1 MLEYK
6 VLAQSDSFW
15 KDRFSPQLLESA
27 LNELARK
34 GWRVVTCTTTE
45 FSGLGGLGTKRHE
58 MFVLLEREVKETQPA
73 PVERRVEG
81 SLPYDSSLIPAER
94 FYKDMGNISTI
105 LQNSGHV
112 SKDDMNRARAEMA
125 ARGGHLADHLLAL
138 GLIDL
143 ATLRAA
149 LTGK

>member
-15 KDRFSPQLLESA
+15 KDRFSPLVLQNS

-58 MFVLLEREVKETQPA
+58 LFILLEREATDTGYQEPEETPSR
-73 PVERRVEG
+73 P
-81 SLPYDSSLIPAER
+81 SYDESLIPPDR

-105 LQNSGHV
+105 LQNAGLV
-112 SKDDMNRARAEMA
+112 SKEDMNLARSEMA

-143 ATLRAA
+143 PSLRSA
-149 LTGK
+149 LKG

>member
-6 VLAQSDSFW
+6 VLAQSDTFW
-15 KDRFSPQLLESA
+15 KDRFSPQVLETA

-45 FSGLGGLGTKRHE
+45 FTGLGGIGTKRHE
-58 MFVLLEREVKETQPA
+58 LFVLLEREGTDTSFQGSA
-73 PVERRVEG
+73 PVATSET
-81 SLPYDSSLIPAER
+81 YDQSLIPADR
-94 FYKDMGNISTI
+94 FYRDLGNISTI
-105 LQNSGHV
+105 LQNAGHV
-112 SKDDMNRARAEMA
+112 TKEDMNRARAEMA

-143 ATLRAA
+143 ATLRTA
-149 LTGK
+149 LKP

>member
-15 KDRFSPQLLESA
+15 KDRFSPQVLESA

-45 FSGLGGLGTKRHE
+45 FSGLAGLGTKRHE
-58 MFVLLEREVKETQPA
+58 LFVLLERETKEHHASQTEPA
-73 PVERRVEG
+73 EG
-81 SLPYDSSLIPAER
+81 ELPYDPSLIPSDR

-105 LQNSGHV
+105 LQSGGHIT
-112 SKDDMNRARAEMA
+112 KEQMNTARVEMA

-143 ATLRAA
+143 PTLRAA
-149 LTGK
+149 LKG

>member
-1 MLEYK
+1 LLEYK
-6 VLAQSDSFW
+6 ILAQSDSFW

-34 GWRVVTCTTTE
+34 GWRVVTCTNSE

-58 MFVLLEREVKETQPA
+58 LFVLLEREVEETQPA
-73 PVERRVEG
+73 PVERRVEDF
-81 SLPYDSSLIPAER
+81 LPYDASLIPAER
-94 FYKDMGNISTI
+94 FYKDMGSISTI

-112 SKDDMNRARAEMA
+112 SKDDMNRARAETA

-138 GLIDL
+138 GLIDP